1 MSESETIDAILTAE
15 IDAPVIDKKGYRPAV
30 PVLKLAMI
38 LIARHGEE
46 TTNSHELGMRLGV
59 SEHWAR
65 CVMQSLRLL
74 GVVKLRRVAMLGGG
88 RSGTRYTLNL
98 PAIQALPRVARRA
111 TA

>member
-1 MSESETIDAILTAE
+1 MSESDTIDMILDAT

-30 PVLKLAMI
+30 PVLKVA
-38 LIARHGEE
+38 LIWIVRHPSVPI
-46 TTNSHELGMRLGV
+46 TADNLGKALGV
-59 SEHWAR
+59 SGHWTR

-74 GVVKLRRVAMLGGG
+74 KLVHPRILSIDGVRV
-88 RSGTRYTLNL
+88 GTVYTLNL